1 MTKEKNHF
9 AFLLIVF
16 LIIFSS
22 FLKADILPLKQ
33 IKPGMKG
40 KGLSVFKGNN
50 IEEFEVEIIG
60 VIHNVQPGRNVI
72 LGRLKNQ
79 TIDKTGVLS
88 GMSGSPVYINGQLI
102 GAVALSFPYS
112 KEAIAGI
119 TPIEEMMAI
128 GEKLSVP
135 SVFTPRLSFKKYIH
149 LEDLI
154 KAYQDIF
161 PVRRGSTED
170 GQLFSN
176 LAPPLIFN
184 GVSSSVF
191 EKVKPYFMQMGFA
204 PVLAGSSAQELKV
217 LTPPEMR
224 LQPGDAVGVQ
234 LVSGDLNI
242 SAVGTVT
249 TVEGNKIL
257 AFGHPLYNL
266 GAVDYAMTKA
276 DVLTVV
282 PSLSSSFKLAEA
294 GALIGRFS
302 QDRTAG
308 VMGEI
313 GRLPQFVPVNI
324 SLFSGNG
331 EVKEFKINIVNDK
344 ILTPLYL
351 NVSLLSL
358 LSAEERAVGD
368 LSLEM
373 RGNIYLENGR
383 DIKLEDLF
391 AGNFDASITN
401 LSGLLTSVVYFLTN
415 NEFKD
420 LDIHKI
426 DLMIRASEQVKY
438 SYLEKV
444 WLDKYDVLPGER
456 ILVKV
461 YTRNFRGLSVRQ
473 EVGLVAPPLPS
484 GSEFYL
490 IVADALSM
498 QQIELSQYR
507 TTGFIPRNLNHLI
520 RVLSNLRKNNRI
532 YFRIVASKPG
542 LFLKGEELPNL
553 PPTMKMMFTSPRA
566 AMSVPIQLE
575 RSTLGE
581 YQYPVPYVFKGA
593 AIIPIK
599 IK

>member
-1 MTKEKNHF
+1 MLFQFSLAVEIMPIKE
-9 AFLLIVF
+9 LR
-16 LIIFSS
+16 
-22 FLKADILPLKQ
+22 
-33 IKPGMKG
+33 PGMRG
-40 KGLSVFKGNN
+40 KGLSVFQGNTV
-50 IEEFEVEIIG
+50 EEFEVEIIG
-60 VIHNVQPGRNVI
+60 VLHNILPRRNII
-72 LGRLKNQ
+72 LARLKNP

-88 GMSGSPVYINGQLI
+88 GMSGSPVYVNGKLI
-102 GAVALSFPYS
+102 GAVAISFPYS

-119 TPIEEMMAI
+119 TPIEEMIAI
-128 GEKLSVP
+128 KGNAFPKSTFAPRVSFRKYLS
-135 SVFTPRLSFKKYIH
+135 LKDI
-149 LEDLI
+149 LDL
-154 KAYQDIF
+154 YQDVF
-161 PVRRGSTED
+161 PAAQVSYLEGKALSLLR
-170 GQLFSN
+170 
-176 LAPPLIFN
+176 PPLIF
-184 GVSSSVF
+184 GGFSSHVF
-191 EKVKPYFMQMGFA
+191 NKIKPYFAQMGFS
-204 PVLAGSSAQELKV
+204 PVLSGSSSQELKI

-224 LQPGDAVGVQ
+224 LKPGDAVGVQ

-249 TVEGNKIL
+249 MVDGNTVL

-276 DVLTVV
+276 KILTVV
-282 PSLSSSFKLAEA
+282 PSLSASFKLAEV

-302 QDRTAG
+302 QDRVAG
-308 VMGEI
+308 VVGEV
-313 GRLPQFVPVNI
+313 GRMPRFVPVNV
-324 SLFSGNG
+324 SLFSAKG
-331 EVKEFKINIVNDK
+331 EIKEFKLNIVDDK

-358 LSAEERAVGD
+358 LSSEERAVGD

-391 AGNFDASITN
+391 SGNFDASITD
-401 LSGLLTSVVYFLTN
+401 LSGLLTAVVYFLTN

-420 LDIHKI
+420 LSIHKI
-426 DLMIRASEQVKY
+426 DLKIRASEQVKY

-444 WLDKYDVLPGER
+444 WLDKYDVFPGER
-456 ILVKV
+456 IQVKV
-461 YTRNFRGLSVRQ
+461 YTRNFRGQSVLQ
-473 EVGLVAPPLPS
+473 EVGLVAPPLPA

-498 QQIELSQYR
+498 QQIELAQYKTR
-507 TTGFIPRNLNHLI
+507 RFMPRSLNHLL

-532 YFRIVASKPG
+532 YFKIMATKPG

-566 AMSVPIQLE
+566 AMSIPIELE
-575 RSTLGE
+575 KSTLGE

>member
-1 MTKEKNHF
+1 MTKKKNY
-9 AFLLIVF
+9 LSLV
-16 LIIFSS
+16 LVIILFILSS
-22 FLKADILPLKQ
+22 SLTAGILPLKE

-40 KGLSVFKGNN
+40 KGLSVFKGND

-72 LGRLKNQ
+72 LGRLKNP

-128 GEKLSVP
+128 GERFSAP
-135 SVFTPRLSFKKYIH
+135 SVFTPRLSLKKYIY

-161 PVRRGSTED
+161 PSKRISSED
-170 GQLFSN
+170 GQLFST

-184 GVSSSVF
+184 GFSSYMF
-191 EKVKPYFMQMGFA
+191 EKVKPYFTQMGFA
-204 PVLAGSSAQELKV
+204 PVLAGTSAQELKV

-224 LQPGDAVGVQ
+224 LRPGDAVGVQ

-276 DVLTVV
+276 NVLTVV
-282 PSLSSSFKLAEA
+282 PSLSSSFKLAET

-308 VMGEI
+308 VVGEI
-313 GRLPQFVPVNI
+313 GRLPRFVPVNV
-324 SLFSGNG
+324 SLFSASG

-383 DIKLEDLF
+383 DINLEDLF
-391 AGNFDASITN
+391 AGNFDASITD
-401 LSGLLTSVVYFLTN
+401 LSGLLTAVVYFLTN

-420 LDIHKI
+420 LEIHKI

-444 WLDKYDVLPGER
+444 WLDKYDVFPGER
-456 ILVKV
+456 IQVKV
-461 YTRNFRGLSVRQ
+461 YTRNFRGQSVLQ

-498 QQIELSQYR
+498 QQIELGQYK
-507 TTGFIPRNLNHLI
+507 TTGFMPRSLTHLI

-566 AMSVPIQLE
+566 AMSVPIELE

-599 IK
+599 MK

>member
-1 MTKEKNHF
+1 MRKRYYFFFFSLFFSLLLFHF
-9 AFLLIVF
+9 SLRA
-16 LIIFSS
+16 
-22 FLKADILPLKQ
+22 AILPLKEIQ
-33 IKPGMKG
+33 PGMKG
-40 KGLSVFKGNN
+40 KGLSVFQGKTV
-50 IEEFEVEIIG
+50 EEFEVEILG
-60 VIHNVQPGRNVI
+60 VLHNIQPQRNII
-72 LGRLKNQ
+72 LARLKSP

-88 GMSGSPVYINGQLI
+88 GMSGSPVYVNGKLI
-102 GAVALSFPYS
+102 GAVAISFPYA
-112 KEAIAGI
+112 KEPIAGI

-128 GEKLSVP
+128 QSQTLPKS
-135 SVFTPRLSFKKYIH
+135 SFAPRVSFRKY
-149 LEDLI
+149 LYLKDLLDF
-154 KAYQDIF
+154 YQDVF
-161 PVRRGSTED
+161 PVSQISSLD
-170 GQLFSN
+170 GKALS
-176 LAPPLIFN
+176 LLHPPLIFS
-184 GVSSSVF
+184 GFSAQVF
-191 EKVKPYFMQMGFA
+191 NKIKPYFAQMGFS
-204 PVLAGSSAQELKV
+204 PILSGSSGQELKI

-224 LQPGDAVGVQ
+224 LKPGDAVGVQ

-249 TVEGNKIL
+249 LVDGNTVL

-276 DVLTVV
+276 EVLAVV
-282 PSLSSSFKLAEA
+282 PSVSASFKLAEV
-294 GALIGRFS
+294 GALIGRFT

-308 VMGEI
+308 VVGEV
-313 GRLPQFVPVNI
+313 GRMPHFVPVNV
-324 SLFSGNG
+324 SLFSAKG
-331 EVKEFKINIVNDK
+331 ELKEFKLKIVDDK

-351 NVSLLSL
+351 NVALLSL
-358 LSAEERAVGD
+358 LSSEERAVGD

-391 AGNFDASITN
+391 SGNFDASIN
-401 LSGLLTSVVYFLTN
+401 DLSGLLTAVVYFLTN

-420 LDIHKI
+420 LSIHKI
-426 DLMIRASEQVKY
+426 DLKIRASEQVKY

-444 WLDKYDVLPGER
+444 WLDKYDVFPGER
-456 ILVKV
+456 IQVKV
-461 YTRNFRGLSVRQ
+461 YTRNFRGQSVLQ
-473 EVGLVAPPLPS
+473 EVGLMAPPLPA

-490 IVADALSM
+490 IVADALAM
-498 QQIELSQYR
+498 QQIELAQYKTR
-507 TTGFIPRNLNHLI
+507 GFMPRSLTHLL

-532 YFRIVASKPG
+532 YFKIMAAKPG

-566 AMSVPIQLE
+566 AMSIPIELE
-575 RSTLGE
+575 KSTLGE